1 MIVVISVFQ
10 QDNPEDMQ
18 TIDSCEYIWEAGVGF
33 AHSPHSSPAFDQ
45 HRMEI
50 LKLIM
55 TCFSETMYLPPVGKT
70 TYYVVKYSPA
80 KRTFKSGSGQGCRY
94 FTKRKKVAFQW
105 NLRIHLKHEISYT
118 YALFGDAVKIRKF
131 SKLYY
136 FRFEVSKYSDH

>member
-1 MIVVISVFQ
+1 MIVVISIFQ

-70 TYYVVKYSPA
+70 TYNVVKYSTS
-80 KRTFKSGSGQGCRY
+80 KGTFKS
-94 FTKRKKVAFQW
+94 
-105 NLRIHLKHEISYT
+105 RIHLKHEISYT
-118 YALFGDAVKIRKF
+118 YALSRNAVEIRKF
-131 SKLYY
+131 SKLYH
-136 FRFEVSKYSDH
+136 FLFEVLKYENILIIEQEYICLIAKFMNDIPT